1 MKYKLDRAALG
12 ALVTESVDVDRLAG
26 QRLAIMY
33 DAADGNIWSD
43 FLTGNEHRFYTSD
56 SIICIGIV
64 YERHTSEFYIKMLE
78 NSLEY
83 CICPSIEPG
92 WHERWGIE
100 V

>member
-1 MKYKLDRAALG
+1 MKYKLDRAALD
-12 ALVTESVDVDRLAG
+12 ALVNERVDVDRLAG

-43 FLTGNEHRFYTSD
+43 FLPANVHRSYTSD

-64 YERHTSEFYIKMLE
+64 YERHNSDFYIKMLE
-78 NSLEY
+78 DRLQY
-83 CICPSIEPG
+83 GICPSIEPG
-92 WHERWGIE
+92 WHERWGVE

>member
-12 ALVTESVDVDRLAG
+12 ALVNERVDVDRLAG

-43 FLTGNEHRFYTSD
+43 FLIGNEHRFYTSD
-56 SIICIGIV
+56 SIICIGVV
-64 YERHTSEFYIKMLE
+64 YERHTTEFYIKMLE
-78 NSLEY
+78 NSLKY
-83 CICPSIEPG
+83 GICPSIEPG
-92 WHERWGIE
+92 WYERWGVE